1 MLIVVVAGDLVEKR
15 SVWSIFVVWWIAGL
29 VNLEELQI
37 SRSKVND
44 TGIAALKGLLTLIC
58 ISLGT
63 RISEGN
69 KVAMVYSPMTYQV
82 ACFYGGSA
90 APVVLSLQAS
100 HIYITSC
107 VLSVCADHVSWKH
120 GHGVILRISLCLAG
134 LKKLRSL
141 SMEGCPVTSQCMETI
156 GGIVQRHRGTTFL

>member
-1 MLIVVVAGDLVEKR
+1 
-15 SVWSIFVVWWIAGL
+15 
-29 VNLEELQI
+29 
-37 SRSKVND
+37 
-44 TGIAALKGLLTLIC
+44 LKGLLTLIC

-69 KVAMVYSPMTYQV
+69 KVAMVYSPMTDQV

-90 APVVLSLQAS
+90 APVVLLLEAS

-107 VLSVCADHVSWKH
+107 MLSVCWPRLMETWN
-120 GHGVILRISLCLAG
+120 GVILMISLCLAG

>member
-1 MLIVVVAGDLVEKR
+1 
-15 SVWSIFVVWWIAGL
+15 
-29 VNLEELQI
+29 
-37 SRSKVND
+37 
-44 TGIAALKGLLTLIC
+44 LKGLLALIC

-120 GHGVILRISLCLAG
+120 GHGVILMSVPCRVEEASEFEYGRMPCHFSVYG
-134 LKKLRSL
+134 DHWRYCS
-141 SMEGCPVTSQCMETI
+141 ET
-156 GGIVQRHRGTTFL
+156 

>member
-1 MLIVVVAGDLVEKR
+1 M
-15 SVWSIFVVWWIAGL
+15 
-29 VNLEELQI
+29 EELQI

-69 KVAMVYSPMTYQV
+69 KVAMVYSPMTDQV

-90 APVVLSLQAS
+90 APVVLLLEAS

-120 GHGVILRISLCLAG
+120 GHGVILMISLCLAG
-134 LKKLRSL
+134 LKKLWSL

>member
-1 MLIVVVAGDLVEKR
+1 
-15 SVWSIFVVWWIAGL
+15 
-29 VNLEELQI
+29 
-37 SRSKVND
+37 
-44 TGIAALKGLLTLIC
+44 LKGLLTLIC

-69 KVAMVYSPMTYQV
+69 KVAMVYSPMTDQV

-90 APVVLSLQAS
+90 APVVLLLEAN

-107 VLSVCADHVSWKH
+107 MSSECGDHLSWKH
-120 GHGVILRISLCLAG
+120 GHGVILMISLCLAG

-156 GGIVQRHRGTTFL
+156 GGIVQIEELHFCRF